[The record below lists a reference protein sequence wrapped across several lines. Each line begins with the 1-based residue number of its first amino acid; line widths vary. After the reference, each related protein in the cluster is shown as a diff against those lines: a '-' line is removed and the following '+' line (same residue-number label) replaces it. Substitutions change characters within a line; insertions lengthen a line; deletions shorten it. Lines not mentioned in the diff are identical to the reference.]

1 MNSNPPRLA
10 RWLLRRTLDGAARSA
25 IVGDLDEEFARY
37 IVPQLGVR
45 RAGRWYWR
53 QTVLSLAACLRGKA
67 EQTLDPDRPSL
78 TNARNI
84 MQDGRGLGTDF
95 RAAVR
100 FCVRSPMTSAAVIL
114 TLAVGVGANTAMFSV
129 LNAAFLKQLPIANAE
144 RLVSV
149 DSGGGG
155 SFTYPEYLASRD
167 APGLTALLAGGRT
180 SVMLGTGDSR
190 QRVAVEMVT
199 ANYFDALGV
208 PPAPLGRLLQADD
221 DLAGRAPVAVLSYEF
236 WYSQLDADP
245 ALLGTTVKLNRA
257 FFTIAG
263 VAPRGFTGIQIG
275 YGPDL
280 WVPLTRV
287 PLMENNPAALGPGSA
302 WLGMSGILENHD
314 SLEVAKA
321 ALAGRWQALGQRYA
335 PVLQRIPRGHTW
347 WSPGPDTRLRVV
359 GLFVI
364 LILVIACLNVSTLL
378 GATVH
383 ERQKELAIRASLGA
397 GRLRLLRQLLAE
409 QLLLAAAAGVLG
421 GIAGVWV
428 ARGLATLMASDFT
441 PGDLD
446 VSFDRNVLLFT
457 LAVSTLTGLAV
468 GTIPALRW
476 SQVNVQAALQGA
488 THSGLQPLRRSAGL
502 WWLIPGQVALGT
514 VLLASAGVLVKTVH
528 QLKMGIEATAPDR
541 VWFADLQRDTDTSE
555 TSAAFTEFQ
564 NAIRA
569 HLLHMPG
576 VEAAGIAN
584 ARPLASSSRGPLK
597 VEGMTVVPK
606 SQPMPWG
613 PPPPPPPR
621 GAAKVPVEKLWF
633 VSNGYVTPGY
643 FPALG
648 LQLVSGR
655 DFNSADITG
664 SPRVAIVNET
674 LAAHAFGKGHPVG
687 RRVSWAMGDLFDIEI
702 VGVVRDL
709 RSEHL
714 RESAPDA
721 IFFPLAQIAMGQTSE
736 RSVTGGMEPIN
747 LTLVLRAADGQQLNR
762 DQLAR
767 QLLAF
772 DSSLFVDRVR
782 TFDDEAGRTL
792 SQERLLAGLG
802 SVFGVIA
809 LVLLVVGLYGTLAA
823 AVARGRRELG
833 IRLAL
838 GATPRAVRA
847 MVVTRALVVVSCG
860 LALGLPLA
868 FVFSKS
874 FAHLL
879 YGVKPIEPQVMAGSI
894 VVIATT
900 AIAAAYIPARR
911 AARTD
916 PSEVLR

>member
-1 MNSNPPRLA
+1 MSSNPPRLA
-10 RWLLRRTLDGAARSA
+10 RWLLRRALDGAARSA
-25 IVGDLDEEFARY
+25 IVGDLDEEFTRY
-37 IVPQLGVR
+37 VVPQRGR
-45 RAGRWYWR
+45 RAARRWYWR

-67 EQTLDPDRPSL
+67 EETFDPDRPSL
-78 TNARNI
+78 TNVRSI
-84 MQDGRGLGTDF
+84 MSDGHGIGTDL

-100 FCVRSPMTSAAVIL
+100 FCFRSPMTSAIVIL
-114 TLAVGVGANTAMFSV
+114 TLAIGVAANTAMFSV
-129 LNAAFLKQLPIANAE
+129 LNAAFLKRLPIANGD

-149 DSGGGG
+149 DSKDGG

-167 APGLTALLAGGRT
+167 AAGLKALFAGGRT
-180 SVMLGTGDSR
+180 SVMMAAGDSR
-190 QRVAVEMVT
+190 RRVVVEMVT

-208 PPAPLGRLLQADD
+208 DPAPLGRLFTVDD
-221 DLAGRAPVAVLSYEF
+221 DLTGRSPVAVLSHAF
-236 WYSQLDADP
+236 WHSQFDADP
-245 ALLGTTVKLNRA
+245 GILGATIKLNRA

-263 VAPRGFTGIQIG
+263 VAPRGFTGTQIG
-275 YGPDL
+275 FGPDL
-280 WVPLTRV
+280 WVPLTQV
-287 PLMENNPAALGPGSA
+287 PLMENNPASLGSQSA
-302 WLGMSGILENHD
+302 WLGMSGILEHRD
-314 SLEVAKA
+314 SLGA
-321 ALAGRWQALGQRYA
+321 AEAVLGTRWHAVGRREEA
-335 PVLQRIPRGHTW
+335 VLQLIPRGHTW
-347 WSPGPDTRLRVV
+347 YAPAPDTRLRVV
-359 GLFVI
+359 ILFVI

-383 ERQKELAIRASLGA
+383 ERRKELAIRASLGA

-409 QLLLAAAAGVLG
+409 QLLLAAVAGVVG
-421 GIAGVWV
+421 GIGGVWV
-428 ARGLATLMASDFT
+428 ARILAAVMASEFT

-446 VSFDRNVLLFT
+446 VSFDRNVLMFT
-457 LAVSTLTGLAV
+457 VAVSTLTGFAV
-468 GTIPALRW
+468 GTGPALRW
-476 SQVNVQAALQGA
+476 SRVNVLAALQGVS
-488 THSGLQPLRRSAGL
+488 SGLQPLRRSAGL

-541 VWFADLQRDTDTSE
+541 VWFADLQRDTVTPE

-564 NAIRA
+564 HAIRT

-584 ARPLASSSRGPLK
+584 GRPLASFSRGPLK

-621 GAAKVPVEKLWF
+621 EANGPVEELWL
-633 VSNGYVTPGY
+633 VSNGYVTPDY
-643 FPALG
+643 FSALG
-648 LQLVSGR
+648 LPLVRGR
-655 DFNSADITG
+655 DFTSTDTVR

-674 LAAHAFGKGHPVG
+674 LAARAFGNANPIG
-687 RRVSWAMGDLFDIEI
+687 RRVSWAMTNKFDTEI

-721 IFFPLAQIAMGQTSE
+721 LFFPLAQIASGASSE
-736 RSVTGGMEPIN
+736 RTVTGTMEPID
-747 LTLVLRAADGQQLNR
+747 LTLVLRAAVGRQLNR

-767 QLLAF
+767 HLLAF
-772 DSSLFVDRVR
+772 DNSLFVDRVW
-782 TFDDEAGRTL
+782 TFDEEAGRTL

-802 SVFGVIA
+802 SALGAIA

-838 GATPRAVRA
+838 GASPRAVRT
-847 MVVTRALVVVSCG
+847 MVVGRAVIVVSCG
-860 LALGLPLA
+860 LVLGLPLA
-868 FVFSKS
+868 FTFTKS

-879 YGVKPIEPQVMAGSI
+879 YGVRPIEPLVAVGSVAVI
-894 VVIATT
+894 VAT